1 VAQWRFVAVPVDSS
15 FLPDDESL
23 IRRIMREMVEFQKDL
38 IFDKC
43 RRSE

>member
-1 VAQWRFVAVPVDSS
+1 VAQWRFFAVPADSS
-15 FLPDDESL
+15 FMPDDEGL

-38 IFDKC
+38 IFDKG